1 MPSPIPADIVMSPST
16 LRIVW
21 DDDGAIVTDFP
32 ARDLRI
38 ACRCAACVSETTGA
52 RLLDPASVPADI
64 ALRDASLSGNY
75 GIAVDFSDGHR
86 TGIYAWAYLL
96 SLVDDDLR
104 GRIERSVPSQ

>member
-1 MPSPIPADIVMSPST
+1 MSAPIPADVEMSPSM

-21 DDDGAIVTDFP
+21 DDAGAITTDFP

-52 RLLDPASVPADI
+52 PLLDPAMVPDDVT
-64 ALRDASLSGNY
+64 LRDASLSGNY

-86 TGIYAWAYLL
+86 TGIYAWTYLL

-104 GRIERSVPSQ
+104 HRIEASMPNE

>member
-1 MPSPIPADIVMSPST
+1 MPSPIPADIEASADV

-21 DDDGAIVTDFP
+21 DDDGTIVTDFP

-52 RLLDPASVPADI
+52 RLLNPATVPTDLT
-64 ALRDASLSGNY
+64 LRDASLSGNY

-86 TGIYAWAYLL
+86 TGIYAWTYLL
-96 SLVDDDLR
+96 ALVDDDLR
-104 GRIERSVPSQ
+104 ARIEAVVPSE